1 MPNRLNPLF
10 QRVFFRLN
18 RALLLGDR
26 LNRLLPSPGIGPA
39 LALALYQSAKGR
51 QYQ

>member
-1 MPNRLNPLF
+1 MLTAKQP
-10 QRVFFRLN
+10 FRPFPVGRGL
-18 RALLLGDR
+18 ALV
-26 LNRLLPSPGIGPA
+26 S